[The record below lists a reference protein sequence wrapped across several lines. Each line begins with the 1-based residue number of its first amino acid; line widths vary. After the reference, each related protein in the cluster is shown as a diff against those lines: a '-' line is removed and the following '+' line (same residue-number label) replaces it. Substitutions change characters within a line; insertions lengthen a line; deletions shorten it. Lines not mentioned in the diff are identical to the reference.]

1 MSKKSKKVSDMEPR
15 RDGLICLPLSWSVN
29 NPLFDDAEM
38 LRKLAP
44 EGMRREAL
52 RVAFLIGCKIFREHL
67 SAVDESLRH
76 RAVMG
81 SSANLERESYIQS
94 VAGVMHDVLPAAVEY
109 GGAASVDSG
118 VMIHRGSI
126 SRYLH
131 DPVSGQGQ
139 DSGAVQM
146 PVHMSSRA
154 PVSGADELV
163 VVASVEHAENA
174 PENAEAVSANAS
186 GNVTDDALMSLISD
200 PESVMEAV
208 ASQGMRSESHF
219 EHTGSAGTLLAG
231 VAGKSADSGD

>member
-38 LRKLAP
+38 LRQLAP

-81 SSANLERESYIQS
+81 SSANLERESYIRS

-109 GGAASVDSG
+109 GGTASVDSG

-131 DPVSGQGQ
+131 DPVSGQGR
-139 DSGAVQM
+139 DSGSA
-146 PVHMSSRA
+146 RA
-154 PVSGADELV
+154 PVSAADELV
-163 VVASVEHAENA
+163 VAPAERAAHA
-174 PENAEAVSANAS
+174 PENAETVSANAS
-186 GNVTDDALMSLISD
+186 ENVADDALMSLISD

-208 ASQGMRSESHF
+208 ALQGMRSESHF
-219 EHTGSAGTLLAG
+219 ERVASAGTLLPE
-231 VAGKSADSGD
+231 VAGKSTDSGD